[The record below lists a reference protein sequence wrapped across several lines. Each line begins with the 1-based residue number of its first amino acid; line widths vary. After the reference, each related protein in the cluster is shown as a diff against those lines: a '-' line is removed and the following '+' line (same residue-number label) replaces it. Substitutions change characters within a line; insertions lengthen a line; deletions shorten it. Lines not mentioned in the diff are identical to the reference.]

1 MAVIAIDFDGTLVN
15 GDQPIEGA
23 REAVNLLREMGHKVF
38 IHSCNNPR
46 WIQKVLD
53 NNDIR
58 YDYIYEGGN
67 GAKLIADLYVDDRGF
82 HFRGDWPTEVLE
94 ILSRVSE

>member
-1 MAVIAIDFDGTLVN
+1 MAVIAIDFDNTLVN
-15 GDQPIEGA
+15 GDVPIPGA

-38 IHSCNNPR
+38 IHSCNNKK

-53 NNDIR
+53 DNDIR
-58 YDYIYEGGN
+58 YDYIYDGGD
-67 GAKLIADLYVDDRGF
+67 GAKLVADLYVDDRGY
-82 HFRGDWPTEVLE
+82 HFRGDWASEVID